1 MAKNIFGY
9 NQTSTG
15 GKKSSYSHYNN
26 TNITVPKK
34 ITSGSY
40 KKVDTN
46 IIKGETE
53 YLKDKK
59 AGNIIEEIYK
69 QGEAQWTGGKAGK
82 GEFYREPYIE
92 YITKDGKVHKV
103 KVSEAIP
110 IKEDGYEKPI
120 DTRKI
125 ELIEKQSARREAR
138 QKAIQKEIDKNY
150 KENIRLGIEAAR
162 EKKGIYAEDT
172 RTNQQKVYMNMKI
185 AEGMEKG
192 IIGSELLRAKRGY
205 GKARNEVER
214 TAHRNAMIKD
224 LEERNKVLARIMF
237 PNSTEKGI
245 AIYARKE
252 AEREVREEIPQ
263 EQITGYTYGDIYK
276 DLKKRKLIR
285 KEGKNI
291 RIRIPPIKR
300 KEKGLDT
307 WEKRFIKITD
317 EYKKMGVNEEEA
329 ANLAQNKIQEEMRKY
344 ENERMKAIAKGDII
358 TNPKMKKLY
367 RNTLGRVDWKKSFG
381 SKWKGKTL
389 DNTYI
394 GII

>member
-46 IIKGETE
+46 IIKEETE
-53 YLKDKK
+53 YQKDKRE
-59 AGNIIEEIYK
+59 GNIIEEIYK
-69 QGEAQWTGGKAGK
+69 QGEVKWTGSKAGE

-92 YITKDGKVHKV
+92 YITKDGRVHKV

-110 IKEDGYEKPI
+110 IKEDGYDKPI

-125 ELIEKQSARREAR
+125 EMIEKQSIRREKKKDEQQR
-138 QKAIQKEIDKNY
+138 KADKDY

-162 EKKGIYAEDT
+162 EKKEIYAEDT
-172 RTNQQKVYMNMKI
+172 RTKQQKAYLAMKI

-214 TAHRNAMIKD
+214 IAYRNAMIKS
-224 LEERNKVLARIMF
+224 LEERNKVLGRIMF
-237 PNSTEKGI
+237 PNSTEKRI
-245 AIYARKE
+245 EMYARKE
-252 AEREVREEIPQ
+252 ALRELKEEIPR

-276 DLKKRKLIR
+276 DLKQRKLIKR
-285 KEGKNI
+285 EGKNI
-291 RIRIPPIKR
+291 RIRIPPIIK

-307 WEKRFIKITD
+307 WEKRFIRITD

-344 ENERMKAIAKGDII
+344 ENKRMRNIAKGRII
-358 TNPKMKKLY
+358 TDPKRRERY
-367 RNTLGRVDWKKSFG
+367 ERWVNTGFG
-381 SKWKGKTL
+381 KKWKGKTL